1 MPALTAQLEA
11 AAASERQAHVLR
23 FAKVVGGGPP
33 PRPTRSSGGDTLS
46 GIAERKLAAAR
57 WRDILTL
64 NRDILT
70 DPDEVTPGQELVL
83 LKR

>member
-1 MPALTAQLEA
+1 MGRSSHQDRLTAGQ
-11 AAASERQAHVLR
+11 VLTLPG
-23 FAKVVGGGPP
+23 ATAIK
-33 PRPTRSSGGDTLS
+33 PTPILYKGKRGDTLS